1 MTMRALMLASILLA
15 ACIAQPYRSTSLAP
29 WTPPADM
36 DQDLN
41 AFLEYLAVE
50 GLAWI
55 RSQREGLRPGSAALT
70 GEQRDR
76 LAPYFRAETLDA
88 VRYRLVERI
97 ENPDFYADLAA
108 QGIDAPLDFSR
119 MAGITFID
127 TIAIALPD
135 PTEQE
140 LIELLFHE
148 AVHVAQY
155 RHLGEES
162 FIAQYVQGWAGNGFD
177 YFSIPLE
184 QQAYAL
190 QWRFERGELFSV
202 EEYLQGALL
211 H

>member
-1 MTMRALMLASILLA
+1 MRAMMLASILLA
-15 ACIAQPYRSTSLAP
+15 ACIGQPYRSSGLAP

-41 AFLEYLAVE
+41 AFLEYLAIE

-76 LAPYFRAETLDA
+76 LAPYFETETLDA

-97 ENPDFYADLAA
+97 DNPDFYADLAA
-108 QGIDAPLDFSR
+108 EGIDAPLDFAR

-135 PTEQE
+135 PNEQE
-140 LIELLFHE
+140 LIDLLFHE

-155 RHLGEES
+155 RQLGEES
-162 FIAQYVQGWAGNGFD
+162 FIEQYVQGWAQNGFD
-177 YFSIPLE
+177 YFAIPLE

-190 QWRFERGELFSV
+190 QGRFETGEVFSV
-202 EEYLQGALL
+202 EQYLEGALSR
-211 H
+211 

>member
-1 MTMRALMLASILLA
+1 MLASILLS
-15 ACIAQPYRSTSLAP
+15 ACIAPSYRSSGLEP

-41 AFLEYLAVE
+41 AFLEYLAIE

-55 RSQREGLRPGSAALT
+55 SSQRELLRPTSVGLSTA
-70 GEQRDR
+70 QRDR
-76 LAPYFRAETLDA
+76 LESYFQAETLDA
-88 VRYRLVERI
+88 IRYRLVDGI
-97 ENPDFYADLAA
+97 DNPGFYADLAA
-108 QGIDAPLDFSR
+108 QGIEPPLDFSR
-119 MAGITFID
+119 MVGIAFID
-127 TIAIALPD
+127 TIAISQPNLD
-135 PTEQE
+135 EQA

-162 FIAQYVQGWAGNGFD
+162 FIEQYVQGWARNGFD

-190 QWRFERGELFSV
+190 QGRFETGEVFSV
-202 EEYLQGALL
+202 EAYLETVLSR
-211 H
+211 

>member
-1 MTMRALMLASILLA
+1 MPALMLASILLA
-15 ACIAQPYRSTSLAP
+15 ACIAPTYRSSGLEP

-41 AFLEYLAVE
+41 AFLEYLAIE

-55 RSQREGLRPGSAALT
+55 RSQRESLRPGAAALRD
-70 GEQRDR
+70 EQRAR
-76 LAPYFRAETLDA
+76 LAPYFEAETLDA

-97 ENPDFYADLAA
+97 GNPDFYADLAV
-108 QGIDAPLDFSR
+108 QGIEAPLDFSR

-135 PTEQE
+135 LTEQA

-155 RHLGEES
+155 RYLGEAAFVER
-162 FIAQYVQGWAGNGFD
+162 YVQGWADNGFD

-184 QQAYAL
+184 RQAYAL
-190 QWRFERGELFSV
+190 QGRFETGEVFSV
-202 EEYLQGALL
+202 EAYLEMVLTR
-211 H
+211 